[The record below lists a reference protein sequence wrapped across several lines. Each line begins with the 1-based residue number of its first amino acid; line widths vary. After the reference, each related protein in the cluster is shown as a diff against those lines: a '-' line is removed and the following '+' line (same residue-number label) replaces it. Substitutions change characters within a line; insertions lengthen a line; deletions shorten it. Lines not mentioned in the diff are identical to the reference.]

1 MQPWV
6 ATLIGAGVVV
16 IIHLITAIFTVGMLS
31 QKVKDTATRVENLE
45 RRQGNVETVLSGPG
59 GHGER
64 LTALEAWRI
73 EHRAQVQK

>member
-16 IIHLITAIFTVGMLS
+16 FVNLVTAAFIYGQLT
-31 QKVKDTATRVENLE
+31 QRVKGHSIDLDDHK
-45 RRQGNVETVLSGPG
+45 RRLGNVETVLSGPG

>member
-1 MQPWV
+1 MQPWI
-6 ATLIGAGVVV
+6 AALIGSGIVVLV
-16 IIHLITAIFTVGMLS
+16 NLLTAAFIYGQLS
-31 QKVKDTATRVENLE
+31 QRVKDTGARTESHD
-45 RRQGNVETVLSGPG
+45 RRLGNVETVLSGPG